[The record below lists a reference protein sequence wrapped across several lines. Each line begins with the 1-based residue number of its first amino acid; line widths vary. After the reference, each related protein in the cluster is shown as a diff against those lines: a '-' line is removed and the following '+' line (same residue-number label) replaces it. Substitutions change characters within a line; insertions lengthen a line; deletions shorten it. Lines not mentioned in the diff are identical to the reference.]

1 MGQIIIII
9 IIINHTGVNVD
20 KMPSSVRRK
29 DVGKAARCFLRTK
42 TPSVWFTGQK
52 ISLLL
57 TVLGD
62 YFKATTWPGDDDLHE
77 LCRRITMCNRT
88 LFLWT
93 VLRGPPNSR
102 LHGCL
107 SCAFGLSSVRFLVF
121 SLFYVYFIYLNIG
134 GKGRKNQYNK
144 HMHDEQ

>member
-1 MGQIIIII
+1 
-9 IIINHTGVNVD
+9 
-20 KMPSSVRRK
+20 MPSSVRRK
-29 DVGKAARCFLRTK
+29 DVGKDARCFLRTK

-107 SCAFGLSSVRFLVF
+107 SCAFGLSSVRFSVF

-134 GKGRKNQYNK
+134 GKGRKKSIQ
-144 HMHDEQ
+144 